1 MEAHSFTSLFRMLG
15 VVVAGYVAYGLATG
29 AIHAKSGAWGRPF
42 RRDEDAR
49 GYWSAIAAYS
59 FLAAMLFFVF

>member
-1 MEAHSFTSLFRMLG
+1 MEAHSFTSVFRLLG
-15 VVVAGYVAYGLATG
+15 VLVAAYAAYGLATG
-29 AIHAKSGAWGRPF
+29 AIYAKSGAWGRTY

-59 FLAAMLFFVF
+59 FLAALLIFVF